1 MKVHNVEINNYRSCI
16 QTKFDLPNNLM
27 ALIGA
32 NGVGKSNILYGL
44 QMFSKSERNRRFF
57 SEQSKEDLLST
68 SINLIVEFEEKI
80 IFIRAKFFY
89 QTDERNND
97 EIYYTELKYRIQGQ
111 NSRKWNSVNPVI
123 FEFIEYLK
131 KKRITEY
138 PKEFQ
143 SEKAKFSI
151 RLVRSLSN
159 ISYYSATQF
168 SDPSKCPISIELDDF
183 RISHRASR
191 ANRTHQ
197 QFIFDLY
204 RAYKSQEPSFTLF
217 LNTVGQNGLGLID
230 NIEFRD
236 HEIPSSSY
244 KVRAGG
250 QIQQIENSKTIV
262 VPSIIIDGLT
272 LSPNQLSE
280 GTFKTLALVFYIL
293 NDENEFLL
301 IEEPEVCV
309 HHGLL
314 NSILQLIKQQSRHKQ
329 IIISTHSDYVL
340 DMLEP
345 ENILLVHKTSDKG
358 TKANAISNMLSANDY
373 RILKDYLE
381 QEGNLG
387 EYWKEGGFDDE

>member
-143 SEKAKFSI
+143 SE
-151 RLVRSLSN
+151 
-159 ISYYSATQF
+159 
-168 SDPSKCPISIELDDF
+168 
-183 RISHRASR
+183 
-191 ANRTHQ
+191 
-197 QFIFDLY
+197 
-204 RAYKSQEPSFTLF
+204 
-217 LNTVGQNGLGLID
+217 
-230 NIEFRD
+230 
-236 HEIPSSSY
+236 
-244 KVRAGG
+244 
-250 QIQQIENSKTIV
+250 
-262 VPSIIIDGLT
+262 
-272 LSPNQLSE
+272 
-280 GTFKTLALVFYIL
+280 
-293 NDENEFLL
+293 
-301 IEEPEVCV
+301 
-309 HHGLL
+309 
-314 NSILQLIKQQSRHKQ
+314 
-329 IIISTHSDYVL
+329 
-340 DMLEP
+340 
-345 ENILLVHKTSDKG
+345 
-358 TKANAISNMLSANDY
+358 
-373 RILKDYLE
+373 
-381 QEGNLG
+381 
-387 EYWKEGGFDDE
+387 